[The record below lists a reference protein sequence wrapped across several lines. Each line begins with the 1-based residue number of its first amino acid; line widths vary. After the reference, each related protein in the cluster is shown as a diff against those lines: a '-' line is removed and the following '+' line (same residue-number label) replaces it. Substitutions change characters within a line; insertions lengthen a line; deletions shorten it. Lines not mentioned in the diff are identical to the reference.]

1 VDFATAYAAE
11 LASLTDL
18 EADGL
23 LVRAPDHVRITDLGQ
38 LFLRII
44 AMRFDAYL
52 ARRPANYSKT
62 V

>member
-1 VDFATAYAAE
+1 MR
-11 LASLTDL
+11 LL
-18 EADGL
+18 EAHGL
-23 LVRAPDHVRITDLGQ
+23 RPDTDLGQ